1 MILERLDVETCG
13 DHFAVIQHRNIYD
26 FVLARLTPD
35 QQVLEI
41 GTGLGAFSKEL
52 LPKCR
57 SYVGI
62 EYDGE
67 TCVKARLKTDGLAQI
82 IQADARKL
90 PFADNQ
96 FSFIVCLEVLEHIGE
111 WQAGLKN
118 IHRCLQPEGMA
129 IISVPYRLI
138 GGKSKTNEY
147 HVYEPG
153 KGELISV
160 LNRLFSKVEV
170 YYQFFEEA
178 WWMTLAR
185 WFRVRRFV
193 GLSQLYADL
202 SAGQLHALSRIHI
215 SQRPKGWKLG
225 VVVVASGKKSQND
238 F

>member
-1 MILERLDVETCG
+1 MSIERLDVETCG

-35 QQVLEI
+35 QRVLEV

-52 LPKCR
+52 LPKCG
-57 SYVGI
+57 SYLGI

-67 TCVKARLKTDGLAQI
+67 ICVKARLKTDGRAQI

-96 FSFIVCLEVLEHIGE
+96 FSFIICLEVLEHIGE
-111 WQAGLKN
+111 WQAGVKN
-118 IHRCLQPEGMA
+118 IHRCLQGEGMA

-138 GGKSKTNEY
+138 GGKSKTNVY

-153 KGELISV
+153 KGELISF
-160 LNRLFSKVEV
+160 LSRLFNKVEV
-170 YYQFFEEA
+170 YYQYFEET

-185 WFRVRRFV
+185 WFHVRRFV
-193 GLSQLYADL
+193 GLSQIYADL
-202 SAGQLHALSRIHI
+202 GAGQPHALSRIHI
-215 SQRPKGWKLG
+215 NQRPKGWKLG

-238 F
+238 